1 MRVKAT
7 MLRTRLDFLA
17 ERFGP
22 EGVDTV
28 LGALTDEERRT
39 LHSVLPSSWLPFA
52 LLNRL
57 DDVIVRRLG
66 GGNVEVIQEAGA
78 FSARRNLTS
87 IYKVFVDQ
95 AQGDPLRLMES
106 LCGMHATFYD
116 WGGMKIQPLDDGG
129 CRMETDYSA
138 GASRTNCLSAV
149 GFYSEALRQ
158 LQLKAVRVE
167 EQQCQVTGAPLCVYA
182 VSWER

>member
-17 ERFGP
+17 ERFGAP
-22 EGVDTV
+22 GVDTV
-28 LGALTDEERRT
+28 LGALGEEEART
-39 LHSVLPSSWLPFA
+39 LHSVLPSSWLPFS

-57 DDVIVRRLG
+57 DDVIVRKLG
-66 GGNVEVIQEAGA
+66 GGHTELIREAGA

-106 LCGMHATFYD
+106 LSGMHATFYD
-116 WGGMKIQPLDDGG
+116 WGGMKIHAIDGRS
-129 CRMETDYSA
+129 CRMETDYLG
-138 GASRTNCLSAV
+138 GAARTNCLSAI

-158 LQLKAVRVE
+158 LQLKSVRVE
-167 EQQCQVTGAPLCVYA
+167 EQQCQVTGAPLCVYE